1 MSPARKSGRILLA
14 EDDPRDVELT
24 LQALSRHDLGSK
36 VDVVS
41 DGEQALDYLYRRGT
55 WERRSAGHPAVV
67 LLDLKMPK
75 VDGLE
80 VLRQVKR
87 DEALQII
94 PVVVLTSSR
103 EERDVTASYDLGG
116 NAYVVKPIHF
126 NEFVDAVAE
135 LGAFW
140 GLLNEAP
147 PDGYRAAMAAPGRL
161 RS

>member
-1 MSPARKSGRILLA
+1 MLA

-24 LQALSRHDLGSK
+24 LEALSQHNLANK
-36 VDVVS
+36 VDVVG
-41 DGEQALDYLYRRGT
+41 DGEQALDYLYRRGA
-55 WERRSAGHPAVV
+55 WQRRPAGHPVVV

-87 DEALQII
+87 DRELQVI

-116 NAYVVKPIHF
+116 NAYVVKPINF
-126 NEFVDAVAE
+126 AEFVQAVAE

-140 GLLNEAP
+140 ALLNEAP
-147 PDGYRAAMAAPGRL
+147 DGYRAYTPGSRGSGAPPTG
-161 RS
+161 